1 MRSLKVFSVKCAV
14 YKIVNLK
21 KNAKSKCL
29 DEVLIIS
36 SNYKKIV
43 LQSVQSEEKES
54 NKREYIHH
62 VKSVCQSNNDD
73 SGDERMTRIYF

>member
-54 NKREYIHH
+54 NKREY
-62 VKSVCQSNNDD
+62 KSVCQSNNDD
-73 SGDERMTRIYF
+73 SDDERMTRIYF